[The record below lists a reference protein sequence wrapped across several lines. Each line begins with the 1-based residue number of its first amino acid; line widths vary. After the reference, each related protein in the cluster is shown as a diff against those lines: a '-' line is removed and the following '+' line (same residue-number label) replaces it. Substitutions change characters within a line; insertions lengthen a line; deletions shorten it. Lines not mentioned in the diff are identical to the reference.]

1 MPLLSGVAC
10 AISAIYGARTL
21 SSMQERLLTSVAI
34 PLIPC
39 SARLPVYALLITI
52 LIPNDTA
59 LGGLI
64 GWQGLVMSG
73 IYFFGIT
80 TALTVAALVGRMS
93 NEDRTGQPFILELPA
108 YRFPVAQTIIKTAFN
123 RAGHFVQ

>member
-1 MPLLSGVAC
+1 
-10 AISAIYGARTL
+10 
-21 SSMQERLLTSVAI
+21 MQERLLTNVAI
-34 PLIPC
+34 PLMPC
-39 SARLPVYALLITI
+39 SARLPVYALLIAI

-80 TALTVAALVGRMS
+80 AALTVAALVGRMS

-108 YRFPVAQTIIKTAFN
+108 Y
-123 RAGHFVQ
+123 